1 MRCVMLVPQ
10 LASTEP
16 RSALRGCTATTV
28 NTQVRGLSLEHA
40 MTAYIAKV
48 EAAGDSSDGRRSR
61 LGAVAAQPHRLQSV
75 SASRGAQQLRADVAV
90 AQHRARAVCPQGRPG
105 HATARPCLP
114 GQSSPPLPSGPE
126 LATPALWARARHPCP
141 LGQSSPPLPSGRG
154 SVGACRSESDERPR
168 HGYTRP
174 GRSRRFRGVQHQV
187 QAQAQHVVKDM
198 DHLVKLFAKSK
209 YLAPHTPK
217 LMRHKRVL
225 LPHLQLL
232 TPHRSMPM
240 GRLGAA
246 MSRGSKGA
254 GVGSPGPGRRDPPS
268 GERGL
273 RVALH
278 APGLIRTVRR
288 QGRAKV
294 SDLPV

>member
-16 RSALRGCTATTV
+16 RSALRGCTATTI

-114 GQSSPPLPSGPE
+114 GQSSPPLSSGPE

-141 LGQSSPPLPSGRG
+141 LGVAQLAHAAQSPTRGRG
-154 SVGACRSESDERPR
+154 TGTPGPAEAADSEAFNTRCRRRRSTWSRIWTTWSSCSPR
-168 HGYTRP
+168 ASTWRRTRP
-174 GRSRRFRGVQHQV
+174 S
-187 QAQAQHVVKDM
+187 
-198 DHLVKLFAKSK
+198 
-209 YLAPHTPK
+209 
-217 LMRHKRVL
+217 
-225 LPHLQLL
+225 
-232 TPHRSMPM
+232 
-240 GRLGAA
+240 
-246 MSRGSKGA
+246 
-254 GVGSPGPGRRDPPS
+254 
-268 GERGL
+268 
-273 RVALH
+273 
-278 APGLIRTVRR
+278 
-288 QGRAKV
+288 
-294 SDLPV
+294 

>member
-16 RSALRGCTATTV
+16 RSALRGCTATTI

-114 GQSSPPLPSGPE
+114 GQSSPPLSSGPELATPALWARARHPGPLGQSSPPRPSGPE

-141 LGQSSPPLPSGRG
+141 LGVAQLAHAAQSPTRGRG
-154 SVGACRSESDERPR
+154 TGTPGPAEAADSEAFNTRCRRRRSTWSRIWTTWSSCSPR
-168 HGYTRP
+168 ASTWRRTRP
-174 GRSRRFRGVQHQV
+174 S
-187 QAQAQHVVKDM
+187 
-198 DHLVKLFAKSK
+198 
-209 YLAPHTPK
+209 
-217 LMRHKRVL
+217 
-225 LPHLQLL
+225 
-232 TPHRSMPM
+232 
-240 GRLGAA
+240 
-246 MSRGSKGA
+246 
-254 GVGSPGPGRRDPPS
+254 
-268 GERGL
+268 
-273 RVALH
+273 
-278 APGLIRTVRR
+278 
-288 QGRAKV
+288 
-294 SDLPV
+294 

>member
-16 RSALRGCTATTV
+16 RSALRGCTATTI
-28 NTQVRGLSLEHA
+28 NTQVRSLSLEHA

-126 LATPALWARARHPCP
+126 LATPALWAWLGWRMPLRVRREAEARVHQARPKPPIPRRSTPGAGAGAARGQGYGPPGQAVRQEQVPGAAHAQADAAQARAAPSPTAAHAAPQHAHGPSRGRHVP
-141 LGQSSPPLPSGRG
+141 GQQRGR
-154 SVGACRSESDERPR
+154 CRVARPR
-168 HGYTRP
+168 
-174 GRSRRFRGVQHQV
+174 
-187 QAQAQHVVKDM
+187 
-198 DHLVKLFAKSK
+198 
-209 YLAPHTPK
+209 AP
-217 LMRHKRVL
+217 
-225 LPHLQLL
+225 
-232 TPHRSMPM
+232 
-240 GRLGAA
+240 
-246 MSRGSKGA
+246 
-254 GVGSPGPGRRDPPS
+254 
-268 GERGL
+268 
-273 RVALH
+273 
-278 APGLIRTVRR
+278 
-288 QGRAKV
+288 
-294 SDLPV
+294 

>member
-1 MRCVMLVPQ
+1 MSSASSSSLANESVVHSEAQRNGHDVGTGGTEVGDELLLRFREACKRADGLQPELNNPQ
-10 LASTEP
+10 KLALYGLFKQATDP
-16 RSALRGCTATTV
+16 NGRAPTAPSRL
-28 NTQVRGLSLEHA
+28 NLIARAKWEAWYEVRGLSLEHA
-40 MTAYIAKV
+40 MTAYIAMV
-48 EAAGDSSDGRRSR
+48 EAVGDSSDGRLSR
-61 LGAVAAQPHRLQSV
+61 LGAVAAEPHRLHSV
-75 SASRGAQQLRADVAV
+75 SASRGAHQLRADVAV
-90 AQHRARAVCPQGRPG
+90 AQHR
-105 HATARPCLP
+105 
-114 GQSSPPLPSGPE
+114 
-126 LATPALWARARHPCP
+126 
-141 LGQSSPPLPSGRG
+141 
-154 SVGACRSESDERPR
+154 
-168 HGYTRP
+168 
-174 GRSRRFRGVQHQV
+174 V
-187 QAQAQHVVKDM
+187 QAQAQHVRADM

-254 GVGSPGPGRRDPPS
+254 GVGSPGPGRREPPS
-268 GERGL
+268 GGRGL

-288 QGRAKV
+288 QGRAKRAKV
-294 SDLPV
+294 SDLAV

>member
-16 RSALRGCTATTV
+16 RSALRGCTATTI
-28 NTQVRGLSLEHA
+28 NTQVRSLSLEHA

-114 GQSSPPLPSGPE
+114 GQSSPPLPSG
-126 LATPALWARARHPCP
+126 
-141 LGQSSPPLPSGRG
+141 RG

-168 HGYTRP
+168 HGYIRP

>member
-1 MRCVMLVPQ
+1 MGTGGTEVGDELLLRFREACKRADGLQPELNNPQ
-10 LASTEP
+10 KLALYGLFKQATDP
-16 RSALRGCTATTV
+16 NGRAPTAPSRL
-28 NTQVRGLSLEHA
+28 NLIARAKWEAWYEVRGLSLEHA
-40 MTAYIAKV
+40 MTAYIAMV
-48 EAAGDSSDGRRSR
+48 EAVGDSSDGRLSR
-61 LGAVAAQPHRLQSV
+61 LGAVAAEPHRLQSV
-75 SASRGAQQLRADVAV
+75 SASRGAHQLRADVA
-90 AQHRARAVCPQGRPG
+90 A
-105 HATARPCLP
+105 
-114 GQSSPPLPSGPE
+114 
-126 LATPALWARARHPCP
+126 
-141 LGQSSPPLPSGRG
+141 
-154 SVGACRSESDERPR
+154 
-168 HGYTRP
+168 
-174 GRSRRFRGVQHQV
+174 
-187 QAQAQHVVKDM
+187 DM
-198 DHLVKLFAKSK
+198 DQLVKLFAKSK

-254 GVGSPGPGRRDPPS
+254 GVGSPGPGRREPPS

-288 QGRAKV
+288 QGRAKRAKV
-294 SDLPV
+294 SDLAV

>member
-126 LATPALWARARHPCP
+126 LATPALWARARHPGP
-141 LGQSSPPLPSGRG
+141 LGQSSPPLPSGPELATPALWAWLSWRMPLRVRREAEARVHQARPKPPIPRRSTPGAGAGAARG
-154 SVGACRSESDERPR
+154 QGYGPPGQAVRQEQVPGAAHAQADAAQARAAPSPTAAHAAPQHAHGPSRGRHVPGQQRGRCRVARPR
-168 HGYTRP
+168 
-174 GRSRRFRGVQHQV
+174 
-187 QAQAQHVVKDM
+187 
-198 DHLVKLFAKSK
+198 
-209 YLAPHTPK
+209 AP
-217 LMRHKRVL
+217 
-225 LPHLQLL
+225 
-232 TPHRSMPM
+232 
-240 GRLGAA
+240 
-246 MSRGSKGA
+246 
-254 GVGSPGPGRRDPPS
+254 
-268 GERGL
+268 
-273 RVALH
+273 
-278 APGLIRTVRR
+278 
-288 QGRAKV
+288 
-294 SDLPV
+294 